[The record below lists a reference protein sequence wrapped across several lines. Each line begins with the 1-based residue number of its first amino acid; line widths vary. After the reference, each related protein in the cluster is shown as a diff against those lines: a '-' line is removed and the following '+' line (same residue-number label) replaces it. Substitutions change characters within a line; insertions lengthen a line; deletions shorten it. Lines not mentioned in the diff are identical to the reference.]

1 MLVRIKRIKMNGG
14 WVTEQVVKEANNWS
28 CLEHA
33 KTSSILST
41 HTLPFYTN
49 YTH

>member
-1 MLVRIKRIKMNGG
+1 MNGG
-14 WVTEQVVKEANNWS
+14 WVNEQVVREANNWS

-33 KTSSILST
+33 KTSSTT